1 MFELLD
7 PAMPKAVADRFLLLL
22 FEAIKSFFV
31 VIVEAKLI
39 WFFVIC
45 NQKTPELKFIVAC
58 KV

>member
-7 PAMPKAVADRFLLLL
+7 PAMPEAVTHRFLLLL

-39 WFFVIC
+39 WVFVIC
-45 NQKTPELKFIVAC
+45 NQKTPELKFTVA
-58 KV
+58 